1 MVVGLMM
8 AGLTLAF
15 GLADS
20 PQASWGEKNDT
31 EPWWSLSRYL
41 LSEA

>member
-1 MVVGLMM
+1 MLMAGLMV

-20 PQASWGEKNDT
+20 PQASWAENT
-31 EPWWSLSRYL
+31 INYRQHISM
-41 LSEA
+41 